1 MTEEAVL
8 YSKNQNVGIITLN
21 RPERLNAINKDL
33 LMGLIEKLE
42 MARQDKDIV
51 SVILTGA
58 GRAFCA
64 GEDLKETSAGKS
76 FEDWV
81 EETERLQQVQRVI
94 MALGKPLIA
103 AVPGYAL
110 GGGCEF
116 AMSCDI
122 RIAAEEAKFGFPE
135 TDVGLT
141 ITTAGTK
148 LLAQIVGLGKAKELV
163 FTGDFIDAHEAMAIG
178 LANKVVPA
186 ESLLD
191 ESMAMARRIGEK
203 SPLALKLSRIAIDQ
217 GLHSSFEQTLEMEA
231 GHLLTCAGA
240 QNQQKFVER
249 KLEQMKG
256 EVRKD
261 VFGHEVIISSMYRFF
276 SSHMLFNQRCS
287 PNRKCLSLA

>member
-1 MTEEAVL
+1 MTNNTVL
-8 YSKNQNVGIITLN
+8 YEKNKNVGIITLN

-33 LMGLIEKLE
+33 LKGLIEKLE
-42 MARQDKDIV
+42 MVRQDRDIAA
-51 SVILTGA
+51 VILTGA

-76 FEDWV
+76 FEDWI
-81 EETERLQQVQRVI
+81 EETEGLQEVQRVI
-94 MALGKPLIA
+94 LALGKPLIA

-163 FTGDFIDAHEAMAIG
+163 FTGDFIDAHEAMVIG
-178 LANKVVPA
+178 LANKVVAA
-186 ESLLD
+186 EHLLD

-203 SPLALKLSRIAIDQ
+203 SPLALRLSRIAIDQ

-249 KLEQMKG
+249 KLDKMKG
-256 EVRKD
+256 K
-261 VFGHEVIISSMYRFF
+261 
-276 SSHMLFNQRCS
+276 L
-287 PNRKCLSLA
+287 

>member
-1 MTEEAVL
+1 MSVEAVL
-8 YSKNQNVGIITLN
+8 YSKNQNVAIITLN

-33 LMGLIEKLE
+33 LKGLIAKLE
-42 MARQDKDIV
+42 TARQDTDIV

-76 FEDWV
+76 FEDWI
-81 EETERLQQVQRVI
+81 EETEGLQQVQRVV

-122 RIAAEEAKFGFPE
+122 RIAAESAKFGFPE

-178 LANKVVPA
+178 LANKVVAA
-186 ESLLD
+186 ENLLD

-249 KLEQMKG
+249 KLEQMKA
-256 EVRKD
+256 K
-261 VFGHEVIISSMYRFF
+261 
-276 SSHMLFNQRCS
+276 
-287 PNRKCLSLA
+287 

>member
-1 MTEEAVL
+1 MTNNTVL
-8 YSKNQNVGIITLN
+8 YEKSRNLGIITLN

-33 LMGLIEKLE
+33 LKGLIEKLE
-42 MARQDKDIV
+42 TARRDKSIV

-76 FEDWV
+76 FEDWI
-81 EETERLQQVQRVI
+81 EETEGLQEVQRVI

-122 RIAAEEAKFGFPE
+122 RIAAESAKFGFPE

-163 FTGDFIDAHEAMAIG
+163 FTGDFIDAHEAKAIG
-178 LANKVVPA
+178 LANKVVTT
-186 ESLLD
+186 ESLMD
-191 ESMAMARRIGEK
+191 ETMAMARRIGEK

-231 GHLLTCAGA
+231 GHLLICAGA

-249 KLEQMKG
+249 KLEKMK
-256 EVRKD
+256 EK
-261 VFGHEVIISSMYRFF
+261 
-276 SSHMLFNQRCS
+276 
-287 PNRKCLSLA
+287 

>member
-1 MTEEAVL
+1 MTKEAVL
-8 YSKNQNVGIITLN
+8 YSKNQNVAIITLN
-21 RPERLNAINKDL
+21 RPERLNAINNDL
-33 LMGLIEKLE
+33 LNGLIAQLE
-42 MARQDKDIV
+42 TASQDKNVI

-76 FEDWV
+76 VEDWI
-81 EETERLQQVQRVI
+81 EETERLQEVQRVI

-135 TDVGLT
+135 TEVGLT

-148 LLAQIVGLGKAKELV
+148 LLSQIVGLGKAKELV
-163 FTGDFIDAHEAMAIG
+163 FTGDLIDAPESLRIG
-178 LANKVVPA
+178 LANKVVSA
-186 ESLLD
+186 ENLLD
-191 ESMAMARRIGEK
+191 EALTLARRIAKK

-217 GLHSSFEQTLEMEA
+217 GLHSSFEQTLELEA
-231 GHLLTCAGA
+231 SHLLTCVGA
-240 QNQQKFVER
+240 QNQKKFVER
-249 KLEQMKG
+249 KLEKMKEKRDG
-256 EVRKD
+256 
-261 VFGHEVIISSMYRFF
+261 
-276 SSHMLFNQRCS
+276 
-287 PNRKCLSLA
+287 

>member
-8 YSKNQNVGIITLN
+8 FSKNQNVGIITLN

-33 LMGLIEKLE
+33 LKGLIEKLE
-42 MARQDKDIV
+42 IVRQDKDIAA
-51 SVILTGA
+51 VILTGA

-76 FEDWV
+76 FEDWI
-81 EETERLQQVQRVI
+81 EETEGLQEVQRVI
-94 MALGKPLIA
+94 LALGKPLIA

-122 RIAAEEAKFGFPE
+122 RIAAESAQFGFPE

-203 SPLALKLSRIAIDQ
+203 SPLALRLSRIAIDQ

-249 KLEQMKG
+249 KLEKMKS
-256 EVRKD
+256 K
-261 VFGHEVIISSMYRFF
+261 
-276 SSHMLFNQRCS
+276 
-287 PNRKCLSLA
+287 